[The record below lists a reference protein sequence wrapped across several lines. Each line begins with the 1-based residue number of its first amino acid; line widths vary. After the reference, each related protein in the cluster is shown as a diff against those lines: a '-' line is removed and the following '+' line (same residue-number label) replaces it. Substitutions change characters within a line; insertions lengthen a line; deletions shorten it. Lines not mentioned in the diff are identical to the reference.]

1 MDWIQG
7 QKFIQIADFTY
18 SPAVKVKDDY
28 DSLPNTFDLSL
39 LKELNIVYTHTMYV
53 KQLFHTIAALSQRFV
68 IITHN
73 SDVNIHN
80 AFKPP
85 ENVVKW
91 HSQNVDVI
99 DDRIESIPIGL
110 ENDRWF
116 KKVNKKEKML
126 SKLKEQRKIK
136 NLVYMNHNIKTNLNE
151 RLHPYQ
157 LLRDKSWVTA
167 DMRVNGEDFDNYID
181 NIYNHK
187 YVICPRGNGMDTHR
201 FWETL
206 YMGAIPIVK
215 KDINNWFYCDIPI
228 LYVNDWDE
236 VTLDTLDDM
245 YIMLSNGE
253 WDTKKL
259 TFTYWKNKILN
270 QMDNE

>member
-7 QKFIQIADFTY
+7 QKFISIADFTY

-28 DSLPNTFDLSL
+28 DNLPNTFDLSL
-39 LKELNIVYTHTMYV
+39 LKDLNIVYTHTMYV
-53 KQLFHTIAALSQRFV
+53 KQLFHVIADETRQFV

-73 SDVNIHN
+73 SDVNVN
-80 AFKPP
+80 PSFKPP
-85 ENVVKW
+85 QNVLKW
-91 HSQNVDVI
+91 YSQNVDVV

-116 KKVNKKEKML
+116 KKINKKEVML
-126 SKLKEQRKIK
+126 RKLKEQRKIK
-136 NLVYMNHNIKTNLNE
+136 NLVYMNHNIKTNMNE

-157 LLRDKSWVTA
+157 LLRDKSWVTT
-167 DMRVNGEDFDNYID
+167 DMHVNGEDFNNYID
-181 NIYNHK
+181 NVYNHK

-206 YMGAIPIVK
+206 YMGSIPIVR
-215 KDINNWFYCDIPI
+215 KDINNWFYCDMPV

-236 VTLDTLDDM
+236 VTLDALDDM
-245 YIMLSNGE
+245 YMMLNNGE
-253 WDTKKL
+253 WNIRKL
-259 TFTYWKNKILN
+259 TFEYWKNKILN
-270 QMDNE
+270 KRDE